1 LNELSKM
8 KFIDPKIER
17 DAMLNL
23 TNKLVDESSNAIR
36 KLTDK

>member
-1 LNELSKM
+1 M

-17 DAMLNL
+17 DAMLKI
-23 TNKLVDESSNAIR
+23 TNKLVDESSANIR